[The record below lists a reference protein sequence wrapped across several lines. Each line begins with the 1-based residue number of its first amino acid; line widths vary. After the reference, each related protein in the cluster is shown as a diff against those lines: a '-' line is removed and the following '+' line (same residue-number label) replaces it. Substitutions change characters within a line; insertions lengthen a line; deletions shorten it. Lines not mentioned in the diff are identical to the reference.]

1 MLISDLEY
9 LDSVDRESSFNG
21 GETIQAFSGAVAVVA
36 SLLLDAPPEISVY
49 NRSSTSS
56 KSLVINDYA
65 YTNSTSNVEFG
76 ILK

>member
-1 MLISDLEY
+1 MLISNLEY
-9 LDSVDRESSFNG
+9 LDFVDRESLLNG

-36 SLLLDAPPEISVY
+36 SLLCDAPPEISVY
-49 NRSSTSS
+49 TRSNTSS
-56 KSLVINDYA
+56 KSVVINDYA